1 MVLCL
6 MGEGTSLFGGFVIF
20 SVMGYMAH
28 EMGVAVDHVVS
39 SGKKNVASILI

>member
-1 MVLCL
+1 MVLSL
-6 MGEGTSLFGGFVIF
+6 MGEGTSFFGGFVIF

-28 EMGVAVDHVVS
+28 EMGVAVNLVVS